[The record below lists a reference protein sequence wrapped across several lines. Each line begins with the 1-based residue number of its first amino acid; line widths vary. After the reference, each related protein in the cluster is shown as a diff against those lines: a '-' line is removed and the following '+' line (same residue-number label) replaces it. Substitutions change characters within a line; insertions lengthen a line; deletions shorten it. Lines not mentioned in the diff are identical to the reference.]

1 MMHYDRVSS
10 LEHNLILIEGC
21 NGGAITLRHM
31 NVDAAK
37 YEKTSSLEYKVITFL
52 KQCLGE

>member
-37 YEKTSSLEYKVITFL
+37 YEKTSSLEYNVITFL